1 MTDSN
6 LNKPKKKKDP
16 ALKFMG
22 KLDKGIFD
30 AQAKTVD
37 FFDNTFLGNKRSLD
51 EIKANRQKIIDE
63 ANAKKEEIFKEYSD
77 KTAVDDVI
85 RAGLSVPFHLVNETN
100 NQVRGLFSAVQGNP
114 YEENDIFDLEAL
126 RLKTEGDD
134 ESLAYGL
141 TQTIGQFAI
150 PFGGFSKGLKT
161 VGLSSK
167 GFKAAGVSDKAFKI
181 GRKTIKATDLAK
193 PTRFFVAGQL
203 TDAFNFSPYEE
214 NLFDLAN
221 QWGAIRNP
229 VFEYLGAA
237 DEEIPFLEAK
247 FKQQL
252 SGGLA
257 GEIVGGGIK
266 GIAKG
271 SGKLAD
277 VGADLFS
284 KKTGDS
290 LTNFFTSLNSVRQN
304 PLKKQKALETF
315 SEYQKTTLSEA
326 DTLSKTDLDLITDE
340 SDDVFDEILNYRKPS
355 TDVSFEL
362 PDTRGQNEFYHGAAS
377 DVELIEGGEFGKAV
391 ENLYGDGFYTT
402 DDLVTGAKYQKKNRV
417 KGKKPSGVVYK
428 VTEKQPVKFFDLD
441 APATPERIDQM
452 RQVFGFG
459 DYEEMIERA
468 IDNVGPNA
476 SIGKI
481 YDELKLISNSY
492 EKSAADTAD
501 LFSSFTEQLQREG
514 FGGFTHQGGNKAGK
528 GKRLHKV
535 KIYFDPANSIDIEK
549 INLNDFSAPPKKL
562 PKNLI
567 PTETNQSIPSRKTLP
582 PVQEEAELI
591 YNAIDEARTKDP
603 NFLKVMTDEMQ
614 IQRSFRLMKQPDYV
628 IEKLEDIWRRYGDQ
642 TKYTQRDFVLAGSM
656 LQGRNAKNIDRL
668 AAVLEEARLTN
679 NEELYNRTS
688 EVFVNKWTEFLRLAF
703 PVKNVTG
710 EAAGTTRVRQLA
722 NEQLRVPSID
732 ESIKDPSKTKNVSS
746 SRLNVLGQIEKLKK
760 QQKDEKLI
768 QDLFPSK
775 EELVEKLRN
784 KDTSDL
790 LDFTRKLRTA
800 AGDAQKLQ
808 DLLVEKGPE
817 GKLRKSVAT
826 GLEISKEIYVNQL
839 LGAPETQKVNIY
851 TGLINTLLGP
861 ADYLSVAAFDGNPTG
876 VARGVGEIISQLL
889 VFGDSMKMA
898 GKAFK
903 MNRNILAPANVKLVV
918 EEGSAIKRVGES
930 IKTGKPFDKS
940 IGPIAINN
948 ESVSDVVKTVGTII
962 NLPGRFTQSFG
973 DELIKQQIFRSGALP
988 MIIEKG
994 YNSGLR
1000 GKQLHKFTNKV
1011 FEEVN
1016 TMMLKQ
1022 SIKGASDLA
1031 MEVYETQAL
1040 QSIERTFT
1048 RPLGTGYGK
1057 SLTKPMSKVLKHPA
1071 LSFVNAFV
1079 GTPINISKAAIRR
1092 FGTLPTAP
1100 FTRYDE
1106 SAPGGA
1112 LNKLFSGTVNR
1123 KGKPINIGFGNL
1135 LKEYNDA
1142 MLSDDYATRA
1152 KAIGEARV
1160 GQAMLLTFALMAKA
1174 KDDPEAEI
1182 VLVGAGPR
1190 HYSAQKVREE
1200 NGEIPNS
1207 FGFLAKDELGEV
1219 IYGPDGRP
1227 ERYYI
1232 QFGRLDPFAGPLQVM
1247 GDFPDVIASLDIED
1261 QEEAGS
1267 ILVALA
1273 RRQIQDAPFLGGL
1286 SEFLGMTD
1294 NADNFARYLARQVL
1308 LRTTPGF
1315 ASVEDIAKGLGM
1327 PESTVK
1333 YLGIGTLGL
1342 SKIPVPMPQTL
1353 ARSIKRSQQYDYY
1366 DGMTGITYKIQ
1377 NPRFDKKI
1385 KKGDL
1390 TNQEIREDGTLKN
1403 QDKIPLV
1410 TDFFTRFGIN
1420 YLREL
1425 SMGVNGWDADLEP
1438 IRNKFTGKFQ
1448 EYPVGLGYKNFNP
1461 IKTSRSEN
1469 NPITTFMQDIGYRPV
1484 KLPSEIYGGIYLNQ
1498 AEWTQINNS
1507 IPLLKDEDGVGVQEK
1522 YLNFINDPE
1531 VQQRLKII
1539 TEGVE
1544 AIDSQRSKTLRDKYI
1559 KELRTGWHKIYKDSE
1574 ERAIYDW
1581 ITKPEQVESGK
1592 LDAYLNDLE
1601 ALNEEYNTNLD
1612 L

>member
-77 KTAVDDVI
+77 KTAVDDVL

-141 TQTIGQFAI
+141 TQTIGQFGI

-284 KKTGDS
+284 KQTGDS

-340 SDDVFDEILNYRKPS
+340 TDDVFDEILNYKKQEPAKP
-355 TDVSFEL
+355 
-362 PDTRGQNEFYHGAAS
+362 
-377 DVELIEGGEFGKAV
+377 
-391 ENLYGDGFYTT
+391 
-402 DDLVTGAKYQKKNRV
+402 
-417 KGKKPSGVVYK
+417 KG
-428 VTEKQPVKFFDLD
+428 
-441 APATPERIDQM
+441 
-452 RQVFGFG
+452 
-459 DYEEMIERA
+459 
-468 IDNVGPNA
+468 
-476 SIGKI
+476 
-481 YDELKLISNSY
+481 
-492 EKSAADTAD
+492 
-501 LFSSFTEQLQREG
+501 
-514 FGGFTHQGGNKAGK
+514 
-528 GKRLHKV
+528 
-535 KIYFDPANSIDIEK
+535 
-549 INLNDFSAPPKKL
+549 KL
-562 PKNLI
+562 PKDLI

-710 EAAGTTRVRQLA
+710 EAAGTTRVRQLS
-722 NEQLRVPSID
+722 NEQLRTPSID

-746 SRLNVLGQIEKLKK
+746 SRLNVLGQIENLKK

-800 AGDAQKLQ
+800 AGDAKKLQ

-817 GKLRKSVAT
+817 GKVRQSVAT

-876 VARGVGEIISQLL
+876 VARGVGEIISQLV
-889 VFGDSMKMA
+889 VFGDSMRMA
-898 GKAFK
+898 AKAFK
-903 MNRNILAPANVKLVV
+903 MNRNILAPANVKLVSK
-918 EEGSAIKRVGES
+918 EGSAIKRVGES
-930 IKTGKPFDKS
+930 IRTGKPFDKS

-973 DELIKQQIFRSGALP
+973 DEAIKQQIFRSGALP

-1000 GKQLHKFTNKV
+1000 GKQLQKFTNKV

-1016 TMMLKQ
+1016 TMMAKQ
-1022 SIKGASDLA
+1022 SIEGASDFA

-1057 SLTKPMSKVLKHPA
+1057 SLTKPLSKVLKHPA

-1112 LNKLFSGTVNR
+1112 LNKLFSGTANQQ
-1123 KGKPINIGFGNL
+1123 GKPINIGFGNL

-1160 GQAMLLTFALMAKA
+1160 GQAMLLTFALMSKA

-1190 HYSAQKVREE
+1190 NYSAQKIREE

-1247 GDFPDVIASLDIED
+1247 GDWPDIVAALDVED

-1273 RRQIQDAPFLGGL
+1273 RRQIKDAPFLGGL

-1294 NADNFARYLARQVL
+1294 SADNFARYLARQVL

-1366 DGMTGITYKIQ
+1366 DGMTGVTYKIQ

-1390 TNQEIREDGTLKN
+1390 TKQEIREDGTLKN

-1438 IRNKFTGKFQ
+1438 VRNRFTGKFQ

-1484 KLPSEIYGGIYLNQ
+1484 KLSSEIYGGIYLNQ

-1507 IPLLKDEDGVGVQEK
+1507 IPLLRDEEGVAIQQK
-1522 YLNFINDPE
+1522 YLNFINDPN
-1531 VQQRLKII
+1531 VQQRLKVIR
-1539 TEGVE
+1539 EGAE

-1559 KELRTGWHKIYKDSE
+1559 KELRTGWHNIYKESE
-1574 ERAIYDW
+1574 KRAIDNW
-1581 ITKPEQVESGK
+1581 ITKPEQVQSGK
-1592 LDAYLNDLE
+1592 LDAYTKDLE

-1612 L
+1612 R

>member
-1 MTDSN
+1 MTQTPSTPSTPSN
-6 LNKPKKKKDP
+6 NNKKKQD
-16 ALKFMG
+16 LTLNFMG
-22 KLDKGIFD
+22 KVDKGIFD

-77 KTAVDDVI
+77 KTAVDDVL

-100 NQVRGLFSAVQGNP
+100 NQVRGLFSSVQGNP

-126 RLKTEGDD
+126 RLKIEGDD

-141 TQTIGQFAI
+141 TQTIGQFGI
-150 PFGGFSKGLKT
+150 PFGGFNKGLKT
-161 VGLSSK
+161 LGL
-167 GFKAAGVSDKAFKI
+167 AN
-181 GRKTIKATDLAK
+181 K
-193 PTRFFVAGQL
+193 PVRFFVAGQL

-247 FKQQL
+247 FRQQL

-257 GEIVGGGIK
+257 GEIIGGGIK

-277 VGADLFS
+277 IGADLFS

-315 SEYQKTTLSEA
+315 SQFQKTTLSEA

-340 SDDVFDEILNYRKPS
+340 TDDVFDEILNYKKQEPAKP
-355 TDVSFEL
+355 
-362 PDTRGQNEFYHGAAS
+362 
-377 DVELIEGGEFGKAV
+377 
-391 ENLYGDGFYTT
+391 
-402 DDLVTGAKYQKKNRV
+402 
-417 KGKKPSGVVYK
+417 KG
-428 VTEKQPVKFFDLD
+428 
-441 APATPERIDQM
+441 
-452 RQVFGFG
+452 
-459 DYEEMIERA
+459 
-468 IDNVGPNA
+468 
-476 SIGKI
+476 
-481 YDELKLISNSY
+481 
-492 EKSAADTAD
+492 
-501 LFSSFTEQLQREG
+501 
-514 FGGFTHQGGNKAGK
+514 
-528 GKRLHKV
+528 
-535 KIYFDPANSIDIEK
+535 
-549 INLNDFSAPPKKL
+549 KL
-562 PKNLI
+562 PKDLI

-746 SRLNVLGQIEKLKK
+746 SRLNVLGQIENLKK

-800 AGDAQKLQ
+800 AGDAKKLQ

-817 GKLRKSVAT
+817 GKVRQSVAT

-876 VARGVGEIISQLL
+876 VARGVGEIISQLV
-889 VFGDSMKMA
+889 VFGDSMRMA
-898 GKAFK
+898 VKAFK

-930 IKTGKPFDKS
+930 IKTGKPFDRS

-948 ESVSDVVKTVGTII
+948 ESVSDVVKTVGTVI

-1000 GKQLHKFTNKV
+1000 GKQLQKFTNKV

-1016 TMMLKQ
+1016 IMMAKQ
-1022 SIKGASDLA
+1022 SIEGASDLA

-1057 SLTKPMSKVLKHPA
+1057 SLTKPLSKVLKHPA

-1106 SAPGGA
+1106 SAPGGP
-1112 LNKLFSGTVNR
+1112 LNKLFSGTLNQQ
-1123 KGKPINIGFGNL
+1123 GKPINIGFGNL

-1160 GQAMLLTFALMAKA
+1160 GQGMLLTFALMAKA

-1190 HYSAQKVREE
+1190 NYSAQKIREE

-1219 IYGPDGRP
+1219 IYGLDGRP

-1247 GDFPDVIASLDIED
+1247 GDWPDIVAALDVED

-1267 ILVALA
+1267 VLVALA
-1273 RRQIQDAPFLGGL
+1273 RRQIKDAPFLGGL

-1315 ASVEDIAKGLGM
+1315 GSVEDIAKGLGM

-1390 TNQEIREDGTLKN
+1390 TKQEIREDGTLKN
-1403 QDKIPLV
+1403 QDKVPLV

-1438 IRNKFTGKFQ
+1438 IRNRFTGKFQ

-1461 IKTSRSEN
+1461 IKTSKSEN

-1498 AEWTQINNS
+1498 EEWTQINNS
-1507 IPLLKDEDGVGVQEK
+1507 IPLLRDEEGVAIQQK
-1522 YLNFINDPE
+1522 YLNFIKDPE
-1531 VQQRLKII
+1531 VQQRLKVIK
-1539 TEGVE
+1539 EGAE

-1559 KELRTGWHKIYKDSE
+1559 KELRTGWHNIYKESE
-1574 ERAIYDW
+1574 KRAIDNW
-1581 ITKPEQVESGK
+1581 ITKPEQVQSGK
-1592 LDAYLNDLE
+1592 LDAYLKDLE
-1601 ALNEEYNTNLD
+1601 GLNEEYNTNLD
-1612 L
+1612 R